1 MPLNW
6 GCSLQPIHGSCGI
19 RLLQQF
25 WPALPK
31 LFGSSAVSPLTLS
44 LNSIRPVIQ
53 TWFAE
58 WTFQEPPIFTFG
70 IVWRITNYRSIQ
82 TPSLCT
88 FSQLHPSFPLSSFP
102 SVLHPSP
109 AYPTLLLSPS
119 PSFPFFAWLFQ
130 DWFIYLRTA
139 ELEGK
144 HRDIFVSC
152 WGWTCFT
159 VDDLGSLFGFTCSH
173 LHLLPPQHYCVAVWY
188 LSFQDRWTSPVNHFS
203 RFLFIGANVSCKY
216 DFISAGLILC
226 LLS

>member
-88 FSQLHPSFPLSSFP
+88 FSQLHPSFPLSYFP

-109 AYPTLLLSPS
+109 AYPTPS
-119 PSFPFFAWLFQ
+119 PSFSLSLLPFLCLAVPGL
-130 DWFIYLRTA
+130 IYLSQNRRA
-139 ELEGK
+139 RGK
-144 HRDIFVSC
+144 APGYICQLLRL
-152 WGWTCFT
+152 
-159 VDDLGSLFGFTCSH
+159 DLLHGRWLRLSVWVYLLTPAPPASSASLCGGLIS
-173 LHLLPPQHYCVAVWY
+173 LLP
-188 LSFQDRWTSPVNHFS
+188 
-203 RFLFIGANVSCKY
+203 G
-216 DFISAGLILC
+216 
-226 LLS
+226 